1 MDYVYGGMWLLI
13 GLILIFS
20 LTKENKIF
28 YFVGAYFLILG
39 GWWIANALMPTVNL
53 FEGTVGIVFKG
64 ISVIALLVI
73 AVFYYKNFWKPKHNN
88 KDKGE

>member
-39 GWWIANALMPTVNL
+39 GWWIANALIPAVNL
-53 FEGTVGIVFKG
+53 FEGTPGIVFKG